1 MIKKLKTFKN
11 TKKNNEKYESD
22 AKLASVGRKP
32 LGKPLH
38 GKFLSLVIKD
48 QILNKD

>member
-1 MIKKLKTFKN
+1 MKKIKAFKN
-11 TKKNNEKYESD
+11 TKKNNQKYELD
-22 AKLASVGRKP
+22 AKLASKGRKP

-48 QILNKD
+48 QILNKN